1 MDSEL
6 GGVSETHFRPEFRMF
21 PSDFEVP
28 EGQPARFNYIVTG
41 KPTPNIDWF
50 HYCTGVIHLAGL
62 SMGEKGK
69 VESFIGP
76 RNV

>member
-1 MDSEL
+1 MDSKF
-6 GGVSETHFRPEFRMF
+6 GGVSETHFGPEIRMF

-28 EGQPARFNYIVTG
+28 EGQTARFNYMITG
-41 KPTPNIDWF
+41 RPTPNIYWI
-50 HYCTGVIHLAGL
+50 HNHTEVIHLAGS

-76 RNV
+76 CDV